1 MPSSKPS
8 RTRTNALAVPDRLV
22 DTHEAASLMGLTE
35 ETLLV
40 YRSIGKLRADVELT
54 YEQWLKQ
61 GRPRCRLFYKV
72 SSLVAYMKRTRPSYP
87 RSRK

>member
-1 MPSSKPS
+1 MPATDP
-8 RTRTNALAVPDRLV
+8 NRLL
-22 DTHEAASLMGLTE
+22 DTHEAARFMGLAE
-35 ETLLV
+35 ETLLT

-54 YEQWLKQ
+54 YEMWIAQ
-61 GRPRCRLFYKV
+61 GRPRCRIFYRL